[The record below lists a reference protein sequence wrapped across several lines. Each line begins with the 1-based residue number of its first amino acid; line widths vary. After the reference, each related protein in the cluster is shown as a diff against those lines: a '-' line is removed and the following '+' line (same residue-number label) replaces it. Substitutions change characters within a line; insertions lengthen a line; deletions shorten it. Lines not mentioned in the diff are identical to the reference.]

1 MTVKN
6 HNDIIKQQ
14 KKKKIMN
21 KKNKNNK
28 KTLELLTAFKLLHRS
43 VYIHVHIVHT

>member
-14 KKKKIMN
+14 KKKIN
-21 KKNKNNK
+21 KKIKNNK
-28 KTLELLTAFKLLHRS
+28 KKPTRT
-43 VYIHVHIVHT
+43 